1 MKSFIQLWARSVIAG
16 RWLVL
21 GAIAIAMALAIPPMS
36 NLYYDNSNER
46 FFLNGDPNLATFND
60 LLERFGDVEYLSVG
74 VVAPENAEDLFNPE
88 SLQVIAELTEF
99 LENRP
104 EVTQVRS
111 LTKYQYTHSGG
122 GMMATDDVF
131 EDITDP
137 VYIAEARDIMRGEEM
152 ALGSLIT
159 EDFRH
164 TRIAARTQ
172 YEVGESVLKMSLMAA
187 LRDFVTEQQFAERG
201 YPLYLSG
208 QPVFTEQFETLSK
221 RDQAWLNPTMAVVM
235 IIILFISFRSL
246 TGTLVPWVLIGSAI
260 TLVTG
265 IQGLM
270 LWPHSVVESAL
281 IPALIIIGVGVS
293 VHVLVEFYRFRAE
306 GQSPKAAAQATIEH
320 LWIPAFYTAF
330 TTAAGFMALSVTQL
344 LPVRQ
349 FAWLG
354 AIGAMMLFLLAMTL
368 LPAVLSFIA
377 AFSDRTRHSVSTGI
391 VARITETVPAF
402 TYRYKRGLTLLG
414 AALLAVSVALIPRIE
429 VDSNFITYFKQSNPT
444 RADLVYF
451 DTQYNGI
458 QNIDVMIDSGEPGGI
473 HSPQFLLRVALLQE
487 WLEAQPETGQVNS
500 LIDFHKSINQALNF
514 DDSAYLRLPD
524 TREMAAQFLLLYDNS
539 GSDEDLTDVKDFDE
553 RWLRISVPIRNMK
566 ASETTAFLQRMNG
579 HVARNFPDLTIE
591 TSGSLVMY
599 NAQDMYI
606 NQGMFQSF
614 LVALG
619 IIGLSFIVLFR
630 SVKYGLI
637 ALVPSIVPIL
647 ITGALLVVLGIP
659 LNLGT
664 MVVGAMTMGIAVDD
678 AIHMMNRYLIGKRAG
693 MNAYDAITHAANQA
707 GRAVVFTSIIL
718 VLGFSVMLM
727 GSFIPYIYVGL
738 FAASIM
744 SLALLGDLIF
754 LPAILHWVDGRAEE
768 QADPSTNQTIVS
780 VSPNGGTV

>member
-1 MKSFIQLWARSVIAG
+1 MKTFIQLWARSVVRG
-16 RWLVL
+16 RWFVL
-21 GAIAIAMALAIPPMS
+21 AAVALAMAAAIPPMS

-46 FFLNGDPNLATFND
+46 FFLEGDHNLATFND
-60 LLERFGDVEYLSVG
+60 LLERFGDVEYLSIG
-74 VVAPENAEDLFNPE
+74 VVAPEGDADLFTPA

-122 GMMATDDVF
+122 GMMSTDTVF
-131 EDITDP
+131 DDITDP
-137 VYIAEARDIMRGEEM
+137 WVIDEGREIMRGEDM

-187 LRDFVTEQQFAERG
+187 VHEFVAEQGYVERG

-208 QPVFTEQFETLSK
+208 QPVFTEQFEVLSK
-221 RDQAWLNPTMAVVM
+221 RDQAWLNPLMAVVM
-235 IIILFISFRSL
+235 VIILFVSFRSL
-246 TGTLVPWVLIGSAI
+246 TGTLVPWLLIGSAI

-265 IQGLM
+265 IQGAM
-270 LWPHSVVESAL
+270 RWPHSVVESAL

-293 VHVLVEFYRFRAE
+293 VHVLVEFYRFRGE
-306 GQSPKAAAQATIEH
+306 GQDPKTAAQSTVEH
-320 LWIPAFYTAF
+320 LWVPAFYTAF

-354 AIGAMMLFLLAMTL
+354 AIGAMTLFLLAMTL
-368 LPAVLSFIA
+368 LPAVLSFIS
-377 AFSDRTRHSVSTGI
+377 AFSNKTRHSVHTGI
-391 VARITETVPAF
+391 VARITEAVPSF
-402 TYRYKRGLTLLG
+402 TYRFRRPLAVLG
-414 AALLAVSVALIPRIE
+414 AVLLATSLALVPRIE

-444 RADLVYF
+444 RVDLAYF
-451 DTQYNGI
+451 DEHYNGI
-458 QNIDVMIDSGEPGGI
+458 QNVDLMIDSGSAGGI
-473 HSPQFLLRVALLQE
+473 HEPQFLMRVAMLQA
-487 WLEAQPETGQVNS
+487 WLEAQAETGAVNS
-500 LIDFHKSINQALNF
+500 LIDFKKRINQALNF
-514 DDSAYLRLPD
+514 DDPAFLRLPD
-524 TREMAAQFLLLYDNS
+524 SREMAAQFLLLYDNS
-539 GSDEDLTDVKDFDE
+539 GSEEDLSDLKDFDE
-553 RWLRISVPIRNMK
+553 RWLRVSVPIRNMA
-566 ASETTAFLQRMNG
+566 ASETSVFLDRLDTQLSQQY
-579 HVARNFPDLTIE
+579 PDLTVE
-591 TSGSLVMY
+591 VSGSLVMY
-599 NAQDMYI
+599 NAQDTYI

-614 LVALG
+614 IVALL

-630 SVKYGLI
+630 SFKYGLI

-647 ITGALLVVLGIP
+647 ITGALLVVLKIP

-678 AIHMMNRYLIGKRAG
+678 AIHMMNRYLRGRRAG
-693 MNAYDAITHAANQA
+693 LNTADAITQAVNQA

-718 VLGFSVMLM
+718 VLGFSVMLL

-744 SLALLGDLIF
+744 LLALVGDLIF
-754 LPAILHWVDGRAEE
+754 LPAVLYLVDGRKE
-768 QADPSTNQTIVS
+768 QATTEAADTPRLSISTS
-780 VSPNGGTV
+780 GGNL